1 MLLLTAALS
10 VPQRPPTAAGRRV
23 GGQAGINI
31 TVLGHT
37 TAVSLV
43 ELDTPQPPPHR

>member
-10 VPQRPPTAAGRRV
+10 VPQRPHDVSTTAGRRV

-31 TVLGHT
+31 TVLGYI

-43 ELDTPQPPPHR
+43 ELDTP

>member
-1 MLLLTAALS
+1 MLLPTAALS
-10 VPQRPPTAAGRRV
+10 VPQRPHDVFTVAGRRV

-43 ELDTPQPPPHR
+43 ELDTP